1 MTGLANTLTRTELT
15 LEERGLPADS
25 YFTITFRDGSS
36 ITEKEVQW
44 STICEMRKV
53 GYFGGKK
60 VVFVCTLPV
69 ARIEIHHDN
78 IDASMDVPEGCEA
91 YQAATSEALLING
104 GRRDR
109 VLGRVI
115 GIVKDGEILEERI
128 ADGQEHSV
136 QGMKK

>member
-1 MTGLANTLTRTELT
+1 MTGLANTIERADRT

-25 YFTITFRDGSS
+25 FFTLTFRDGSVV
-36 ITEKEVQW
+36 TEKEVQW

-53 GYFGGKK
+53 DYFGGKK

-69 ARIEIHHDN
+69 AHISVCHDN
-78 IDASMDVPEGCEA
+78 IEVSMDVPEGCEV

-115 GIVKDGEILEERI
+115 GIVKGGEILEERI
-128 ADGQEHSV
+128 ADGQEHSA